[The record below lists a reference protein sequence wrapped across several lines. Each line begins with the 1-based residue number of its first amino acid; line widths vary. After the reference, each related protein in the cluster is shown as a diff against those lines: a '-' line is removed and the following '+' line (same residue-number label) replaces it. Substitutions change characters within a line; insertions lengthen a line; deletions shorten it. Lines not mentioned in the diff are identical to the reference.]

1 MRITTGITLALLM
14 STAGCGGDY
23 EDGGVLSPTGPSAV
37 SSPATPKG
45 GMSSSPMG
53 TTNAQAHGGLATAQ
67 ANNMQSAKPDTRTV
81 DFSSVKWEWNAAR
94 THLEPD
100 SFPDARVRSGSN
112 VWRRDN
118 GTGLIR
124 IFSDTDLS
132 GMRFSTS
139 GSSWPLSM
147 RRAGLYVSNISGA
160 DVERIRAGGGTGGRI
175 DEPTID
181 EPTIDEPTID
191 EPTIDEP
198 TAITCWASEAGKEV
212 TVDAVGASI
221 ETPVE
226 VTCDRSIDL
235 PDDEAVVKT
244 AAAPSVSPNWIDLT
258 DNRYALRVPAG
269 RSVYVDVILYPDDN
283 GTSARVG
290 NVVWPTV
297 PPGEMSSLSALV
309 VHQPGR
315 TVGSDNPPIILIC
328 LDPSSFSPKRPG
340 PCPDRVGVGT
350 TVSLRAIVT
359 PPPSGYVTEEVNGR
373 LNGKIECGVG
383 QEARTCGWR
392 ISQVDGSG
400 TPGRFESGDSV
411 NLTWRAPSSP
421 GSVTIGG
428 RYQLYVQGV
437 GGFFPVPEH
446 WSDNKGDAAGSNTL
460 TFDVIEPTSTSPPDL
475 RPHLSCDNGPMD
487 SEIDKNGTS
496 CDSIDG
502 ADVAVTLTVTRPNG
516 TTVSSLLY
524 YVEWDVRG
532 GGPPVISSSHP
543 TPTTSRARHRL
554 TWSSTGLT
562 TGGQGVVVAA
572 ARPNGYNYAF
582 NSTQVLIIVKG
593 RDLPPVVSEIA
604 CTPRVTPQ
612 GDNPAVCTATLD
624 APGGQGHLVDLS
636 IDASD
641 PNDDPLTYIWRA
653 ANGRFNGGVRTNR
666 TTWSAAGLSTGQ
678 YTVTANVAERLTG
691 VHERTVVVNVA
702 RYAPPMQEPPGQEPP
717 GQEPPGQEPPG
728 QEPPGQEPPGQ
739 EPPGQEPP
747 GQEPPDMLPYVCT
760 PDGGWENGTLAPMI
774 GDAYCGQL
782 HDRGYTWT
790 GFTDGLDFRYYRAV
804 GSSGE
809 PEIEVQ
815 AVPAFLGIGL
825 RKDHNRICGVSR
837 GVCGEA
843 DSLYDSTVHS
853 DGGNV
858 YQWVNVYPINP

>member
-1 MRITTGITLALLM
+1 MTRIATGMALLLLLA
-14 STAGCGGDY
+14 TAGCGGDDN
-23 EDGGVLSPTGPSAV
+23 DGGSVNPFSPTGV
-37 SSPATPKG
+37 
-45 GMSSSPMG
+45 MSSAPMD
-53 TTNAQAHGGLATAQ
+53 TTNAQSGGGLTNLTA
-67 ANNMQSAKPDTRTV
+67 AGMRSAKPDKNTV
-81 DFSSVKWEWNAAR
+81 DFSGVNWEWNDAR
-94 THLEPD
+94 SHLEPD
-100 SFPDARVRSGSN
+100 SFPDARVNSGSN
-112 VWRRDN
+112 VWRRDS

-124 IFSDTDLS
+124 IFSDADLS
-132 GMRFSTS
+132 GMSFMTA

-147 RRAGLYVSNISGA
+147 RRAGLYVSDISGA
-160 DVERIRAGGGTGGRI
+160 DVEKIRAGGGTGGR
-175 DEPTID
+175 
-181 EPTIDEPTID
+181 
-191 EPTIDEP
+191 EP
-198 TAITCWASEAGKEV
+198 TAISCWASEAGKEV

-221 ETPVE
+221 ETSVE

-244 AAAPSVSPNWIDLT
+244 AAEPSVSPNWIDLS

-297 PPGEMSSLSALV
+297 PPGEMSSLRALV

-315 TVGSDNPPIILIC
+315 TVGSANPPIILIC
-328 LDPSSFSPKRPG
+328 LDPSSSLPKRPG
-340 PCPDRVGVGT
+340 PCPDRVEVGA

-359 PPPSGYVTEEVNGR
+359 PLPSGYVTAEVNGR
-373 LNGKIECGVG
+373 LNGEIECNVG
-383 QEARTCGWR
+383 RTARTCGWR
-392 ISQVDGSG
+392 ISQLSGSG
-400 TPGRFESGDSV
+400 TPGRFVSGDSV
-411 NLTWRAPSSP
+411 NLTWKAPSSP

-428 RYQLYVQGV
+428 RYQLFVQGV

-460 TFDVIEPTSTSPPDL
+460 TFNVIEPTPPPDL

-487 SEIDKNGTS
+487 SDLDRNGTS

-524 YVEWDVRG
+524 DVEWDVRG
-532 GGPPVISSSHP
+532 GGPPVLSSSHP
-543 TPTTSRARHRL
+543 TATTSRARHVL

-562 TGGQGVVVAA
+562 TGDQGVVVAA
-572 ARPNGYNYAF
+572 ARPNGYDYAF
-582 NSTQVLIIVKG
+582 NSTQVTIIVKE
-593 RDLPPVVSEIA
+593 RDQPPVVSA
-604 CTPRVTPQ
+604 VTCTPRVTPQ
-612 GDNPAVCTATLD
+612 GDPDVCTATLD
-624 APGGQGHLVDLS
+624 DPGGQGHLVDLS

-653 ANGRFNGGVRTNR
+653 ARGSFNGGVRTNR

-678 YTVTANVAERLTG
+678 YTVTANVAERFTG
-691 VHERTVVVNVA
+691 VHARDVVVNVA
-702 RYAPPMQEPPGQEPP
+702 RYAPPVQEPPVQEPP
-717 GQEPPGQEPPG
+717 V
-728 QEPPGQEPPGQ
+728 
-739 EPPGQEPP
+739 
-747 GQEPPDMLPYVCT
+747 QEPPDMLPYVCT

-790 GFTDGLDFRYYRAV
+790 GFTDGLAFRYYRAV
-804 GSSGE
+804 GSAGE
-809 PEIEVQ
+809 PEIELQ

-858 YQWVNVYPINP
+858 YQWVNVYPIRP

>member
-1 MRITTGITLALLM
+1 M
-14 STAGCGGDY
+14 
-23 EDGGVLSPTGPSAV
+23 
-37 SSPATPKG
+37 SSPATP
-45 GMSSSPMG
+45 SG

-81 DFSSVKWEWNAAR
+81 DFSSVTWAWNAAR

-112 VWRRDN
+112 VWRRDS
-118 GTGLIR
+118 GEGLIR

-132 GMRFSTS
+132 GMSFSTS

-147 RRAGLYVSNISGA
+147 RRAGLYVSNISGD
-160 DVERIRAGGGTGGRI
+160 DVERIRAGGGIGGRA
-175 DEPTID
+175 
-181 EPTIDEPTID
+181 
-191 EPTIDEP
+191 DEP
-198 TAITCWASEAGKEV
+198 TAINCWASEAGKEV

-226 VTCDRSIDL
+226 VTCNRSIDL

-244 AAAPSVSPNWIDLT
+244 AAVPSASPDWIDLIH
-258 DNRYALRVPAG
+258 NRYALRVPAG

-290 NVVWPTV
+290 NVVWPPV
-297 PPGEMSSLSALV
+297 PPGEMASLSALV

-328 LDPSSFSPKRPG
+328 LEPSSSLPKRPG
-340 PCPDRVGVGT
+340 PCPDRVEVGS

-383 QEARTCGWR
+383 KAARTCGWR

-421 GSVTIGG
+421 GSVTIGA
-428 RYQLYVQGV
+428 RYQIYVQGV
-437 GGFFPVPEH
+437 GGFFPIPEH

-460 TFDVIEPTSTSPPDL
+460 TFDVIEPTPPPDL
-475 RPHLSCDNGPMD
+475 RPHLSCDNGVFD
-487 SEIDKNGTS
+487 SDIDKNGTS

-502 ADVAVTLTVTRPNG
+502 ADVVVTLTVTRPNG

-524 YVEWDVRG
+524 TVEWDVRG
-532 GGPPVISSSHP
+532 GTHVESSSHP
-543 TPTTSRARHRL
+543 TSTTSRARHRL

-562 TGGQGVVVAA
+562 TGGQGVVTAA
-572 ARPNGYNYAF
+572 AQPNGYDYAY
-582 NSTQVLIIVKG
+582 NSTQVTIVVTEKKE
-593 RDLPPVVSEIA
+593 PPVVDEFIT

-612 GDNPAVCTATLD
+612 GDTPDDCTATLD

-636 IDASD
+636 IEASD
-641 PNDDPLTYIWRA
+641 PNDDPLTFIWRA
-653 ANGRFNGGVRTNR
+653 ARGSFGARSSSK
-666 TTWSAAGLSTGQ
+666 TTWSAAGLSPGK
-678 YTVTANVAERLTG
+678 YPMNVTVAGDRFHENT
-691 VHERTVVVNVA
+691 ERTVDVHVA
-702 RYAPPMQEPPGQEPP
+702 RYVPPVPEPP
-717 GQEPPGQEPPG
+717 
-728 QEPPGQEPPGQ
+728 
-739 EPPGQEPP
+739 
-747 GQEPPDMLPYVCT
+747 PYVCT
-760 PDGGWENGTLAPMI
+760 PDSGWENGTSFPMI
-774 GDAYCGQL
+774 GDPYCGQF
-782 HDRGYTWT
+782 HDTHISNFRWFTTEVGARGASEVTM
-790 GFTDGLDFRYYRAV
+790 V
-804 GSSGE
+804 GGGNS
-809 PEIEVQ
+809 
-815 AVPAFLGIGL
+815 
-825 RKDHNRICGVSR
+825 ICGVAA
-837 GVCGEA
+837 GVCKEREDPWNSSYDPDDPKHDPNDEA
-843 DSLYDSTVHS
+843 YSPNYD
-853 DGGNV
+853 DGNGNV

>member
-1 MRITTGITLALLM
+1 M
-14 STAGCGGDY
+14 
-23 EDGGVLSPTGPSAV
+23 
-37 SSPATPKG
+37 
-45 GMSSSPMG
+45 
-53 TTNAQAHGGLATAQ
+53 
-67 ANNMQSAKPDTRTV
+67 
-81 DFSSVKWEWNAAR
+81 
-94 THLEPD
+94 
-100 SFPDARVRSGSN
+100 
-112 VWRRDN
+112 
-118 GTGLIR
+118 
-124 IFSDTDLS
+124 
-132 GMRFSTS
+132 
-139 GSSWPLSM
+139 
-147 RRAGLYVSNISGA
+147 
-160 DVERIRAGGGTGGRI
+160 
-175 DEPTID
+175 
-181 EPTIDEPTID
+181 
-191 EPTIDEP
+191 
-198 TAITCWASEAGKEV
+198 
-212 TVDAVGASI
+212 
-221 ETPVE
+221 
-226 VTCDRSIDL
+226 
-235 PDDEAVVKT
+235 
-244 AAAPSVSPNWIDLT
+244 
-258 DNRYALRVPAG
+258 
-269 RSVYVDVILYPDDN
+269 
-283 GTSARVG
+283 
-290 NVVWPTV
+290 
-297 PPGEMSSLSALV
+297 
-309 VHQPGR
+309 
-315 TVGSDNPPIILIC
+315 
-328 LDPSSFSPKRPG
+328 
-340 PCPDRVGVGT
+340 
-350 TVSLRAIVT
+350 SLRAIVT

-383 QEARTCGWR
+383 KEARTCGWR

-421 GSVTIGG
+421 GGVTIGG
-428 RYQLYVQGV
+428 RYQIYERELTGLNSR
-437 GGFFPVPEH
+437 PAR
-446 WSDNKGDAAGSNTL
+446 WSTNKGDAAGSNTL
-460 TFDVIEPTSTSPPDL
+460 TFDVIEPTPPPDL
-475 RPHLSCDNGPMD
+475 RPHLSCDNGAKD

-502 ADVAVTLTVTRPNG
+502 AKVEVYLTVTRPNG
-516 TTVSSLLY
+516 TTISSTTY
-524 YVEWDVRG
+524 EVQWDVRG
-532 GGPPVISSSHP
+532 GTFTTNP
-543 TPTTSRARHRL
+543 TQLVLGDGIRAHHHL
-554 TWSSTGLT
+554 TWSSTRLT

-572 ARPNGYNYAF
+572 ARPNGYNHAF
-582 NSTQVLIIVKG
+582 NSNQVTIIVKE

-702 RYAPPMQEPPGQEPP
+702 RYAPPV
-717 GQEPPGQEPPG
+717 
-728 QEPPGQEPPGQ
+728 
-739 EPPGQEPP
+739 
-747 GQEPPDMLPYVCT
+747 QEPPDMLPYVCT
-760 PDGGWENGTLAPMI
+760 PDGGWENGTSAPMI

-809 PEIEVQ
+809 PEIELQ

-837 GVCGEA
+837 GVCDEA

>member
-1 MRITTGITLALLM
+1 MIIATRIVLALLLLM
-14 STAGCGGDY
+14 STLGSGG
-23 EDGGVLSPTGPSAV
+23 GGEF
-37 SSPATPKG
+37 
-45 GMSSSPMG
+45 
-53 TTNAQAHGGLATAQ
+53 GGLATAQ

-81 DFSSVKWEWNAAR
+81 DFSSVKWAWNAAR

-132 GMRFSTS
+132 GMSFSTS

-147 RRAGLYVSNISGA
+147 RRAGVYVSNISGD
-160 DVERIRAGGGTGGRI
+160 DVERIRAGGGIGGRA
-175 DEPTID
+175 
-181 EPTIDEPTID
+181 
-191 EPTIDEP
+191 DEP
-198 TAITCWASEAGKEV
+198 TAINCWASEAGKEV

-244 AAAPSVSPNWIDLT
+244 AAVPSASPDWIDLIH
-258 DNRYALRVPAG
+258 NRYALRVPAG

-290 NVVWPTV
+290 NVVWPPV
-297 PPGEMSSLSALV
+297 PPGEMASLSALV

-328 LDPSSFSPKRPG
+328 LDPSSSLPKRPG
-340 PCPDRVGVGT
+340 PCPDRVEVGS

-383 QEARTCGWR
+383 KAAPTCGWR
-392 ISQVDGSG
+392 ISQRSGSG

-421 GSVTIGG
+421 GEVTIGG

-437 GGFFPVPEH
+437 GGFFPIPEH

-460 TFDVIEPTSTSPPDL
+460 TFDVIELTPPPDL
-475 RPHLSCDNGPMD
+475 RPHLSCDNGEPLPTD
-487 SEIDKNGTS
+487 SSPRPNDPPRMGS

-502 ADVAVTLTVTRPNG
+502 ADVEVTLTVTRPNG

-532 GGPPVISSSHP
+532 GGSPVISSSHP
-543 TPTTSRARHRL
+543 TSTTSRARHRL

-562 TGGQGVVVAA
+562 TGDQVVVVAA
-572 ARPNGYNYAF
+572 ARPNGYDHAF
-582 NSTQVLIIVKG
+582 NSTQVTIIVKE
-593 RDLPPVVSEIA
+593 RDLPPVVSEI
-604 CTPRVTPQ
+604 VT
-612 GDNPAVCTATLD
+612 VTLD
-624 APGGQGHLVDLS
+624 AP
-636 IDASD
+636 
-641 PNDDPLTYIWRA
+641 R
-653 ANGRFNGGVRTNR
+653 RT
-666 TTWSAAGLSTGQ
+666 SCAGLCLHPRQWVGERDAVPDDRGSVLRSVPRHPYQQLPMVHDGSRRTWRFGGDHGGRREQHLRRGSGCVQGERGSVEFELRSRRSQVRPQRRGLQPELRRRERQRLPVGQ
-678 YTVTANVAERLTG
+678 RIPDKSPIAAALTG
-691 VHERTVVVNVA
+691 YQGPVA
-702 RYAPPMQEPPGQEPP
+702 R
-717 GQEPPGQEPPG
+717 
-728 QEPPGQEPPGQ
+728 
-739 EPPGQEPP
+739 
-747 GQEPPDMLPYVCT
+747 
-760 PDGGWENGTLAPMI
+760 
-774 GDAYCGQL
+774 
-782 HDRGYTWT
+782 
-790 GFTDGLDFRYYRAV
+790 
-804 GSSGE
+804 
-809 PEIEVQ
+809 
-815 AVPAFLGIGL
+815 
-825 RKDHNRICGVSR
+825 VS
-837 GVCGEA
+837 V
-843 DSLYDSTVHS
+843 D
-853 DGGNV
+853 
-858 YQWVNVYPINP
+858 Q

>member
-14 STAGCGGDY
+14 STAGCGGDD

-37 SSPATPKG
+37 SSSATP
-45 GMSSSPMG
+45 PMG

-81 DFSSVKWEWNAAR
+81 DFSRVTWAWNAAR

-100 SFPDARVRSGSN
+100 SYPDARVRSGSN
-112 VWRRDN
+112 VWRRDS
-118 GTGLIR
+118 GEGLIR

-132 GMRFSTS
+132 GMSFSTS
-139 GSSWPLSM
+139 GASWPLSM
-147 RRAGLYVSNISGA
+147 RRAGLYVSDISGA
-160 DVERIRAGGGTGGRI
+160 DVERIRAGGGIGGR
-175 DEPTID
+175 D
-181 EPTIDEPTID
+181 
-191 EPTIDEP
+191 DEP
-198 TAITCWASEAGKEV
+198 TAITCWASEAGGEV

-244 AAAPSVSPNWIDLT
+244 AAVPLVSPNWIDLSA
-258 DNRYALRVPAG
+258 NRYALRVPAG
-269 RSVYVDVILYPDDN
+269 RSVYVDVILYPNDN
-283 GTSARVG
+283 GTSERFG
-290 NVVWPTV
+290 TLTWPAA
-297 PPGEMSSLSALV
+297 PSGETTSLSPLV

-328 LDPSSFSPKRPG
+328 LEPSSSLPKRPG
-340 PCPDRVGVGT
+340 PCPDRVEVGS

-359 PPPSGYVTEEVNGR
+359 PKPSGYVTEEVNGR
-373 LNGKIECGVG
+373 RNGRIECGVG

-421 GSVTIGG
+421 GEVTIGG
-428 RYQLYVQGV
+428 RYQIYERELFGV
-437 GGFFPVPEH
+437 GARPAR
-446 WSDNKGDAAGSNTL
+446 WSINKGDAAGSNTL
-460 TFDVIEPTSTSPPDL
+460 TFDVIEPTPPPDL
-475 RPHLSCDNGPMD
+475 RPHLSCDNGGLD

-502 ADVAVTLTVTRPNG
+502 EDVVVTLTVTRPNG

-524 YVEWDVRG
+524 DVEWDVRG
-532 GGPPVISSSHP
+532 GSHALSSSHP
-543 TPTTSRARHRL
+543 TSTTSRARHRL

-562 TGGQGVVVAA
+562 TGDQGVVTAA
-572 ARPNGYNYAF
+572 VQPNGYNHAF
-582 NSTQVLIIVKG
+582 NSTQVTIIVKE

-653 ANGRFNGGVRTNR
+653 ANGSFNGGVRTNQ
-666 TTWSAAGLSTGQ
+666 TTWSAAGLSPGH
-678 YTVTANVAERLTG
+678 YTVTVTVAERITG
-691 VHERTVVVNVA
+691 GQERSVNVNVA
-702 RYAPPMQEPPGQEPP
+702 RYAPPVQG
-717 GQEPPGQEPPG
+717 
-728 QEPPGQEPPGQ
+728 
-739 EPPGQEPP
+739 
-747 GQEPPDMLPYVCT
+747 YVCT
-760 PDGGWENGTLAPMI
+760 PDSGWKNGGALPMI
-774 GDAYCGQL
+774 GDPYCGQF
-782 HDRGYTWT
+782 HDTHISNFRWFTTEVGARGASEVTM
-790 GFTDGLDFRYYRAV
+790 V
-804 GSSGE
+804 GGGNS
-809 PEIEVQ
+809 
-815 AVPAFLGIGL
+815 
-825 RKDHNRICGVSR
+825 ICGVAA
-837 GVCGEA
+837 GVCKEREDPWNSSYDPDDPKYDPNDEA
-843 DSLYDSTVHS
+843 YSPNYD
-853 DGGNV
+853 DGNGNV
-858 YQWVNVYPINP
+858 YQWVNVYPINPQ